1 MAHRKSCLKL
11 HSKTFWIMI
20 EKAWFPFVGLWC
32 WLSSVVLCPCF
43 CFCLATARPCSG
55 HNTSLSFIYYLFVCV
70 PAKQCVSNFTFVSS
84 MKSGYF
90 KQNYK
95 DVSFEQWIPTA
106 VEAATAKDQQYFISL
121 WLRKWRRRW
130 RSTIKIC
137 GCPSRKRDGNN
148 SDQHQNTRFCYFY
161 PVSLSIACRN
171 RGTDKRKPI
180 AKTTHWKE
188 PWTQDD
194 KMKWKS
200 RFWCIKSFFCWLKI
214 NFDLDFEQ
222 CIGHNSTSSKAN
234 GETRSMALVNNANDL
249 KEFFFGMNG
258 AQIRRQGSR
267 VDVCIWGE
275 KKIEHACNIYD
286 SNNFIEWQSS
296 SDSKTEGS
304 KKNARCIC
312 DGKISILLIFIAIIS
327 GHFNPWMA
335 A

>member
-32 WLSSVVLCPCF
+32 WLSSVVLYPCF

-55 HNTSLSFIYYLFVCV
+55 HNTSLSFICYLFVCV

-161 PVSLSIACRN
+161 PVSLSIAGRN
-171 RGTDKRKPI
+171 RETDKRKPI

-194 KMKWKS
+194 NMKWKS

-214 NFDLDFEQ
+214 KFDLDFEQ
-222 CIGHNSTSSKAN
+222 CIGHNSTSSEAN
-234 GETRSMALVNNANDL
+234 GETRSMALVNNAKDL
-249 KEFFFGMNG
+249 KEFFFSPWMVPKYEDRASGLMFAFEERKKSNTLLTFT
-258 AQIRRQGSR
+258 IR
-267 VDVCIWGE
+267 
-275 KKIEHACNIYD
+275 
-286 SNNFIEWQSS
+286 
-296 SDSKTEGS
+296 T
-304 KKNARCIC
+304 
-312 DGKISILLIFIAIIS
+312 ILLNGSHLLI
-327 GHFNPWMA
+327 WKLKA
-335 A
+335 AKKMRAVFAMGKYPFYWYSLQ

>member
-11 HSKTFWIMI
+11 HSRTFWIMI

-55 HNTSLSFIYYLFVCV
+55 HNTSLSFICYLFVCV

-214 NFDLDFEQ
+214 NFDLDFKQ

-249 KEFFFGMNG
+249 KEFFFHHEWCPNTKTGLQG
-258 AQIRRQGSR
+258 WCLHLRR
-267 VDVCIWGE
+267 
-275 KKIEHACNIYD
+275 
-286 SNNFIEWQSS
+286 
-296 SDSKTEGS
+296 
-304 KKNARCIC
+304 KKNRTR
-312 DGKISILLIFIAIIS
+312 L
-327 GHFNPWMA
+327 
-335 A
+335 